1 MTDRDWFTRFE
12 AEARASGD
20 RDRLRL
26 LELVWS
32 ADAHRETHPDRM
44 LALLDEGRRLA
55 GRLRE
60 PWWELFYDD
69 RRAGA
74 LMKYKGD
81 ARAGLE
87 LAVRNAL
94 EARKPVYDR
103 FPWRFRIYDHLVVG
117 YLNTD
122 PVGYADEVRD
132 ALAYLSRDVPPD
144 GSPKYLVLARR
155 RWLAGELGRLD
166 EAEALARQAL
176 AVAEGDPDQATAQ
189 SHAVFC
195 YSHLCEIAWQRGEE
209 GELRD
214 AAAAGEELALLAGHE
229 LELAEFLTWQAVL
242 ARRAGREAA
251 ADRLC
256 RQGAR
261 RVAALGMPP
270 DHIYFD
276 ALCAYHEQ
284 AGEWAEA
291 TAARRRELALLAGKG
306 RWAAEVRC
314 RLRLARLLLR
324 QGQLTARRTG
334 PRRARRWRGCGGRRR
349 RWRSWSRWTW
359 GRFPNLPGRRGRLG
373 NLPHREER
381 P

>member
-20 RDRLRL
+20 GDRLRL
-26 LELVWS
+26 LELIWS
-32 ADAHRETHPDRM
+32 ADAIRETHPDHM

-94 EARKPVYDR
+94 EARKPQYER
-103 FPWRFRIYDHLVVG
+103 FPWRFRIHDHLIVG

-122 PVGYADEVRD
+122 PVGYADEVRE
-132 ALAYLSRDVPPD
+132 ALDFLERDVPPE
-144 GSPKYLVLARR
+144 GSPRYLILARR
-155 RWLAGELGRLD
+155 RWLAGELGLLD
-166 EAEALARQAL
+166 EAEALALQGLAL
-176 AVAEGDPDQATAQ
+176 AEGDADAITAR

-195 YSHLCEIAWQRGEE
+195 YSHLCEIAWQR
-209 GELRD
+209 RD
-214 AAAAGEELALLAGHE
+214 LDALSDWAAAGEAPARWANHQ
-229 LELAEFLTWQAVL
+229 LELAELFTWRALL
-242 ARRAGREAA
+242 ARVDGQEAA
-251 ADRLC
+251 ARRLWGA
-256 RQGAR
+256 GAR

-291 TAARRRELALLAGKG
+291 TAARRRELGLLVGKG

-314 RLRLARLLLR
+314 RLRLAQLLQR
-324 QGQLTARRTG
+324 QGQLSAADTAA
-334 PRRARRWRGCGGRRR
+334 AREAI
-349 RWRSWSRWTW
+349 
-359 GRFPNLPGRRGRLG
+359 GRL
-373 NLPHREER
+373 RR
-381 P
+381 PAAALAQLAALGVGQTS